1 MRATQNTLGAVLLVL
16 VASACGSMGGRAP
29 AAEPTTVLVENQS
42 RYDMTIY
49 VLRDNGQRVR
59 IGRVTS
65 LTSARMRIP
74 DSMVFGVTTLRF
86 LADPLA
92 GNRQPVSNDIIVTA
106 GEEIRM
112 TIPPMQ

>member
-1 MRATQNTLGAVLLVL
+1 MRTARNTLGGLLLVL
-16 VASACGSMGGRAP
+16 ASACGSMGGRAP
-29 AAEPTTVLVENQS
+29 AVEPTTVRVENQS

-49 VLRDNGQRVR
+49 VVRDNGQRVR

-65 LTSARMRIP
+65 LMTASMRIP

-86 LADPLA
+86 MADPLA
-92 GNRQPVSNDIIVTA
+92 GNRQPISNDIIVTP
-106 GEEIRM
+106 GEEIQM